1 MTSLFILAALSASL
15 GFGIADFFG
24 GRASAKIPVVQ
35 VLVISELFGALM
47 FWLLAR
53 ATNEAPLATTLIGLA
68 VVTGICG
75 ALGLA
80 ALYRGIA
87 QGHTAVT
94 APVAAALSAIIP
106 VCYGISTSGLPSNLA
121 IIGMALGIVAIVLN
135 SISGKA
141 TGYKGLWQGLVAGV
155 TFGVFL
161 ILLKYLG
168 GNGVFSPL
176 ATMRAGAL
184 VVTIPWLLIRR
195 GGIPSVAGIGL
206 AMAAGTFDLSANAA
220 YMIATQLGRLDVAS
234 VLSSLYPAV
243 TVLLA
248 FFINREPFTRMQ
260 RIGLVTTLV
269 ATALIAL

>member
-1 MTSLFILAALSASL
+1 MNGWFLASALGASI
-15 GFGIADFFG
+15 GFGIGDFLG

-35 VLVISELFGALM
+35 VLVISEIFGALM

-53 ATNEAPLATTLIGLA
+53 ATNEAPLPATLIGLA

-80 ALYRGIA
+80 ALYHGIA

-106 VCYGISTSGLPSNLA
+106 VCYGITTTGWPSTIAL
-121 IIGMALGIVAIVLN
+121 IGMAIGIGAIVLN
-135 SISGKA
+135 SLSGKA
-141 TGYKGLWQGLVAGV
+141 TGYSGLWQGLVAGV

-168 GNGVFSPL
+168 GNGVFAPL
-176 ATMRAGAL
+176 AVMRAGAL
-184 VVTIPWLLIRR
+184 LVTIPWLLIRR
-195 GGIPSVAGIGL
+195 GGMPSAAGIGL
-206 AMAAGTFDLSANAA
+206 AMAAGAFDLSANAA
-220 YMIATQLGRLDVAS
+220 YMVSTQLGRLDVAS
-234 VLSSLYPAV
+234 VLASLYPAV

-248 FFINREPFTRMQ
+248 FFVNREPINTLQ

>member
-1 MTSLFILAALSASL
+1 MNAWFFVCALSASL
-15 GFGIADFFG
+15 GFGIGDFLG
-24 GRASAKIPVVQ
+24 GRASAKIPVVH
-35 VLVISELFGALM
+35 VLVISELFGALL
-47 FWLLAR
+47 FWLLAQY
-53 ATNEAPLATTLIGLA
+53 THEAALPSTLIGLA
-68 VVTGICG
+68 ILTGVTGAI
-75 ALGLA
+75 GLA
-80 ALYRGIA
+80 ALYNGIA
-87 QGHTAVT
+87 RGHTAVT

-106 VCYGISTSGLPSNLA
+106 VCFGIANSGLPSRLA
-121 IIGMALGIVAIVLN
+121 LIGMALGIVAIVLN
-135 SISGKA
+135 SLSGKA
-141 TGYKGLWQGLVAGV
+141 TGYKGLWQGLAAGV

-176 ATMRAGAL
+176 AAMRAGAL

-195 GGIPSVAGIGL
+195 GGVPSIAGVGL
-206 AMAAGTFDLSANAA
+206 AMTAGAFDLSANAA